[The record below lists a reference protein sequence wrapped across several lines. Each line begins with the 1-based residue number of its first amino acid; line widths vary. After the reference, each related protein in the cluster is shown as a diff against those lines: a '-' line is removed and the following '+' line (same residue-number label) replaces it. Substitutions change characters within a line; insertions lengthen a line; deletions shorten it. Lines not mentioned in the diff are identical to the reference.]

1 MGSGEYGQKLLI
13 FCLYFLY
20 KNIQHFSLYFEFKIK
35 FNIILFLFR
44 INYTY
49 YTYYTNR
56 ILIMTNYILCFED
69 INLGQSKV
77 KNKWMFVSGAGE
89 LSREKTTGVL

>member
-1 MGSGEYGQKLLI
+1 MSLGEYEQKLLI

-44 INYTY
+44 I
-49 YTYYTNR
+49 
-56 ILIMTNYILCFED
+56 LIMTNYILCFED

-77 KNKWMFVSGAGE
+77 KNKWMFVPGAGE
-89 LSREKTTGVL
+89 LSREETTGVL